1 MSENQGKKVESILHL
16 TKSEALQ
23 SGKFKDFISELIPVV
38 CSSTNALRA
47 SFWLY
52 RRENDEFECIQSYD
66 GETKKKS
73 PGIAVDVSTMPVF
86 KNALKTKLF
95 MHIEN
100 NDDSEE
106 YDEFVVDYLL
116 KNRLR
121 SWASIQVWNDN
132 RLFGIITIEWQSKKD
147 FADLD
152 KLILTAAA
160 SMISQCYDALLRL
173 KEDFLHRN
181 EVSSLKV
188 EEKEKEKLA
197 KKLSDHAFYTSHSI
211 RHPLATILAL
221 IDLIKLNWESREA
234 YEELLQQLKIETMNL
249 DDAIRVMTAKIEL
262 D

>member
-1 MSENQGKKVESILHL
+1 MSESLHG
-16 TKSEALQ
+16 
-23 SGKFKDFISELIPVV
+23 GKFKDFVSELIPVI
-38 CSSTNALRA
+38 SKAANAFRT

-52 RRENDEFECIQSYD
+52 RSEMDHFESIQCFESENNRASSGEALDKVSFPRFFEQLKKHQFIQIESSNDADEFE
-66 GETKKKS
+66 
-73 PGIAVDVSTMPVF
+73 
-86 KNALKTKLF
+86 
-95 MHIEN
+95 
-100 NDDSEE
+100 
-106 YDEFVVDYLL
+106 EFTLDYLV
-116 KNRLR
+116 KNRLT

-132 RLFGIITIEWQSKKD
+132 RLFGILTIEWKTKKD
-147 FADLD
+147 FVDQD
-152 KLILTAAA
+152 QLIMVTGA

-181 EVSSLKV
+181 ELSTLKV

-211 RHPLATILAL
+211 RHPLSTILAL
-221 IDLIKLNWESREA
+221 IDLIKLNWESRDT